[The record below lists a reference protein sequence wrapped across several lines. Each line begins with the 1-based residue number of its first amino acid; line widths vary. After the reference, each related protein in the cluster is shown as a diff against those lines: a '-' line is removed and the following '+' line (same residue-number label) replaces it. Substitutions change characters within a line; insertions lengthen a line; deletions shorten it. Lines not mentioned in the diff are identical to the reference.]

1 MQLGRLVYKIPLWQQ
16 KCVKSWIF
24 FFVEDYAPDLET
36 IVSNEANKI
45 AKSVTFKF
53 LSIFEH
59 IFIHGN
65 SRSVD
70 ITP

>member
-1 MQLGRLVYKIPLWQQ
+1 MRKILIF
-16 KCVKSWIF
+16 IF
-24 FFVEDYAPDLET
+24 FEDYAPDLET

-59 IFIHGN
+59 ILIHGN
-65 SRSVD
+65 STVVLPSPLVD
-70 ITP
+70 QSIQ

>member
-1 MQLGRLVYKIPLWQQ
+1 MRKIL
-16 KCVKSWIF
+16 IF
-24 FFVEDYAPDLET
+24 FFFEDYAPDLGT
-36 IVSNEANKI
+36 IVSNGANKI

-65 SRSVD
+65 SRPVD
-70 ITP
+70 VTLSTKVQHWGTLCPN

>member
-1 MQLGRLVYKIPLWQQ
+1 MRQIF
-16 KCVKSWIF
+16 IF
-24 FFVEDYAPDLET
+24 FFLEDYAPDLET

-59 IFIHGN
+59 IFIHDN

>member
-1 MQLGRLVYKIPLWQQ
+1 MRKILIF
-16 KCVKSWIF
+16 IF
-24 FFVEDYAPDLET
+24 FEDYAPDLET

-59 IFIHGN
+59 IFIHDN

-70 ITP
+70 ITPQVPKYNVNVP